1 MSFDRKNDGEHCTAD
16 NSPQDAF
23 RCSTDEDKNEFA
35 DFIFKNLPLVRAV
48 ARRFLGRGA
57 EPEELV
63 QAGSVGLIIAA
74 KSFDN
79 TRGVSFAS
87 YAFRFIEGE
96 IRRFIRE
103 NTLIRLPRS
112 AVGKLHFDSG
122 ERVSN
127 TDCLGSR
134 ADSIELPSV
143 CVSLDEEKADFYK
156 FSNTLQTENFEEESN
171 ANMIVLKLMGKLPS
185 IEQKIIYLRYV
196 RDFGQKETASKLD
209 LSQSTI
215 SKYEKRALLRMR
227 RIVSEE

>member
-1 MSFDRKNDGEHCTAD
+1 MNFEQKNGGEHCTED
-16 NSPQDAF
+16 NSPQDVFHCDA
-23 RCSTDEDKNEFA
+23 DENEFA
-35 DFIFKNLPLVRAV
+35 GFILKNLPLVRAV
-48 ARRFLGRGA
+48 ARRFSGRGA

-112 AVGKLHFDSG
+112 AVERLHIDSG
-122 ERVSN
+122 DRVSN
-127 TDCLGSR
+127 ADYSGSR

-143 CVSLDEEKADFYK
+143 CVSLDEEKTKLYDF
-156 FSNTLQTENFEEESN
+156 NNNLQTENFEERSN
-171 ANMIVLKLMGKLPS
+171 ANMLALKLMGKLPP
-185 IEQKIIYLRYV
+185 IEQKIIYLRYLC
-196 RDFGQKETASKLD
+196 DFGQAETALKLD

-227 RIVSEE
+227 RIVSDE

>member
-1 MSFDRKNDGEHCTAD
+1 MNFEQKNGGEHCTAD
-16 NSPQDAF
+16 NSPQYVFHCDA
-23 RCSTDEDKNEFA
+23 DENEFA
-35 DFIFKNLPLVRAV
+35 GFILKNLPLVSAI
-48 ARRFLGRGA
+48 ARRFSGRGA

-63 QAGSVGLIIAA
+63 QAGSIGLIIAA
-74 KSFDN
+74 KSFDK

-112 AVGKLHFDSG
+112 AV
-122 ERVSN
+122 ERLRNDGNERASN
-127 TDCLGSR
+127 MGCTDFY
-134 ADSIELPSV
+134 ADGIGLPAV
-143 CVSLDEEKADFYK
+143 CVSLDEEKTKLYELN
-156 FSNTLQTENFEEESN
+156 NTLQTENFEERSN
-171 ANMIVLKLMGKLPS
+171 ANMLALKLMGKLPP
-185 IEQKIIYLRYV
+185 IEQKIIYLRYLC
-196 RDFGQKETASKLD
+196 DFGQAETALKLD

>member
-1 MSFDRKNDGEHCTAD
+1 MSFDQKNGGEHCAAD
-16 NSPQDAF
+16 NYPQDVFHCDA
-23 RCSTDEDKNEFA
+23 DESEFA
-35 DFIFKNLPLVRAV
+35 DFILKNMPLVRAV
-48 ARRFLGRGA
+48 AKRFFGRGA

-74 KSFDN
+74 KSFDK

-112 AVGKLHFDSG
+112 AVERLHSDSG
-122 ERVSN
+122 GRVPN
-127 TDCLGSR
+127 TDCLGLR
-134 ADSIELPSV
+134 ADGTELPAV
-143 CVSLDEEKADFYK
+143 CVSLDEEEANSCKINNVF
-156 FSNTLQTENFEEESN
+156 QTESFEEKSN
-171 ANMIVLKLMGKLPS
+171 ANMFALKLMGKLPP
-185 IEQKIIYLRYV
+185 IEQKIIYLRYLC
-196 RDFGQKETASKLD
+196 DFGQAETALKLG

-215 SKYEKRALLRMR
+215 SKYEKRALLGMR

>member
-1 MSFDRKNDGEHCTAD
+1 MNFEQKNGGEHCTAD
-16 NSPQDAF
+16 NSPQYVFHCDA
-23 RCSTDEDKNEFA
+23 DENEFA
-35 DFIFKNLPLVRAV
+35 GFILKNLPLVRAV
-48 ARRFLGRGA
+48 ARRFSGRGA

-63 QAGSVGLIIAA
+63 QAGSIGLIIAA
-74 KSFDN
+74 KSFDK

-112 AVGKLHFDSG
+112 AV
-122 ERVSN
+122 ERLRNDGSERASN
-127 TDCLGSR
+127 MGCTDFY
-134 ADSIELPSV
+134 ADGIGLPSV
-143 CVSLDEEKADFYK
+143 CVSLDEEKTKLYEFN
-156 FSNTLQTENFEEESN
+156 NTLQTENFEERSN
-171 ANMIVLKLMGKLPS
+171 ANMLALKLMGKLPP
-185 IEQKIIYLRYV
+185 IEQKIIYLRYIC
-196 RDFGQKETASKLD
+196 DFGQAETALKLD